1 MEHAQGAAGWL
12 PGARAWRRPHGG
24 RRVPPQEEAPGRGMG
39 TGRAVLGAKATE
51 AGGQRRGRGRAP
63 PEYPCIW
70 DSSGAALGRRGA
82 GDRKTAPSS
91 LSPLAPRACLGTGEV
106 FRRADGAAWPN
117 PASFLEFFS
126 KLERSLFN
134 FRSPSELR
142 GASSAPQPTWR
153 SPGSSYMAA
162 SFSISGRHLWGLL
175 CFLLGAGLFLDR
187 THPGPGKG
195 TRGGTC
201 PFSEHRWFLPATYQE
216 ECQQQHIHPLVYS
229 A

>member
-1 MEHAQGAAGWL
+1 
-12 PGARAWRRPHGG
+12 
-24 RRVPPQEEAPGRGMG
+24 MG
-39 TGRAVLGAKATE
+39 TGRAVLRAKATE

-126 KLERSLFN
+126 KPERSLFN

-195 TRGGTC
+195 TRGAPAHSQSTGG
-201 PFSEHRWFLPATYQE
+201 FSLQRARRNANSSTYIPSFIPHDDLRRWVQKGKPRL
-216 ECQQQHIHPLVYS
+216 
-229 A
+229 